1 MRLNGKD
8 WERLDD
14 FKTPTGNE
22 SLIYK
27 HTNLSLKDKVQY
39 RTIAVNKAG
48 ESPPSE
54 PSPIHTVKHKKRKF
68 STSTE
73 DPPLQINNFLLNVI
87 KRPVTCPV
95 CPFDFIFQL
104 WSVDLSLIAFHH
116 FSSNYV
122 LKSMK
127 IEINLIFV
135 VGPKID
141 RRNLDMKHAKVG
153 QTVLIDVDVE
163 GEPMPTTMWTLLG
176 NEVKAEGNIKIVHSD
191 FNTKFTIENGQRKN
205 SKQYK
210 VVATNEH
217 GKDEEFV
224 EVVFLGRPSAPMGP
238 LEVYGITADSC
249 KLNWR
254 PPEDDGGKPIQKYI
268 IEKMDMATKK
278 WVPLGETPGD
288 VTNIPAKG
296 LEEGHEYL
304 FRVKAVNEEGESE
317 PLVADK
323 AIKAKNAFGG

>member
-1 MRLNGKD
+1 MC
-8 WERLDD
+8 
-14 FKTPTGNE
+14 
-22 SLIYK
+22 
-27 HTNLSLKDKVQY
+27 
-39 RTIAVNKAG
+39 
-48 ESPPSE
+48 
-54 PSPIHTVKHKKRKF
+54 
-68 STSTE
+68 
-73 DPPLQINNFLLNVI
+73 
-87 KRPVTCPV
+87 TCPTPKNIGV
-95 CPFDFIFQL
+95 QL
-104 WSVDLSLIAFHH
+104 QRNQRIILSIVLFVLHVLPNVH
-116 FSSNYV
+116 FSLNQSTYLWLIPSLSKFHIIKSTLTLSNP
-122 LKSMK
+122 
-127 IEINLIFV
+127 IFV

-141 RRNLDMKHAKVG
+141 RKNLTVKHAKVG

-210 VVATNEH
+210 VVATNDH

-224 EVVFLGRPSAPMGP
+224 DIVFLGRPSAPMGP

-268 IEKMDMATKK
+268 IEKMDMANKK

-296 LEEGHEYL
+296 LEEGHEYM